1 MPEPDLIAY
10 LDGEA
15 DAATAQ
21 RFAARLRTD
30 PDLRAQLLTLMRQRV
45 ALTRVLTQAAPIAVP
60 ARHPRRWWAIAVAG
74 LAAASIAL
82 VIVLSWPSKRSPT
95 EAPLVQPLP
104 DPAQPPGTD
113 EKNVTPSPTPTVQ
126 PELAPL
132 RLADGTV
139 LTPGQVIEASHDQP
153 LEQRLADGTVF
164 SLAPDSALVVP
175 MNGKPW
181 TLRRGTVVCAM
192 AEKTRIVSE
201 GIATDEALVTGS
213 GRIQMSLSPDGTR
226 VRLLAGHAVA
236 RDTVTIE
243 HQPLRVGAEWWVPAD
258 TAAPR
263 EGEDGALGVARGTVV
278 EVGEKGRS
286 VVLRTRFGTFSFRPE
301 WLVKPPGLD
310 AAMSARLAKLQP
322 GDQVAITWR
331 MSEHLRVESVRL
343 IAPARVLPEDGMKPS
358 ANDF

>member
-15 DAATAQ
+15 DPATAQ
-21 RFAARLRTD
+21 RFETRLRTD
-30 PDLRAQLLTLMRQRV
+30 PELRAQLLTLMRQRV
-45 ALTRVLTQAAPIAVP
+45 ALTQVLTQTAPIVMP
-60 ARHPRRWWAIAVAG
+60 ARSPRRWWTVAVAG

-82 VIVLSWPSKRSPT
+82 VIVVSWPSHRSSA

-104 DPAQPPGTD
+104 DPAQRPGTD
-113 EKNVTPSPTPTVQ
+113 EKQVTPSPEAVSN
-126 PELAPL
+126 EPL

-139 LTPGQVIEASHDQP
+139 LTPGHVIEASHDQP

-164 SLAPDSALVVP
+164 TLAADSALVVP
-175 MNGKPW
+175 VNGKPW
-181 TLRRGTVVCAM
+181 TLRRGSVVCAM
-192 AEKTRIVSE
+192 AEKTPIVSA

-213 GRIQMSLSPDGTR
+213 GRIQMSRSTDGTR
-226 VRLLAGHAVA
+226 LRLLAGHAVA

-263 EGEDGALGVARGTVV
+263 EGDDGALGIARGTVV

-310 AAMSARLAKLQP
+310 AAMTARLAKLQP

-331 MSEHLRVESVRL
+331 MSEHLRVEDVRL
-343 IAPARVLPEDGMKPS
+343 IAPARVGPEDGKPPS
-358 ANDF
+358 AKDF

>member
-21 RFAARLRTD
+21 RIEARLRTD
-30 PDLRAQLLTLMRQRV
+30 PDLRAQVLTLMRQRV

-60 ARHPRRWWAIAVAG
+60 ARHPRRWWTVAVAG
-74 LAAASIAL
+74 LAAASIAAA
-82 VIVLSWPSKRSPT
+82 IVLSWPSKHSPT
-95 EAPLVQPLP
+95 EVPLVQP
-104 DPAQPPGTD
+104 AQRPGTD
-113 EKNVTPSPTPTVQ
+113 EKNLTPSPTAQ
-126 PELAPL
+126 SELAPV

-153 LEQRLADGTVF
+153 LEHRLADGTVF
-164 SLAPDSALVVP
+164 TLAADSALVVP
-175 MNGKPW
+175 MIGKPW

-192 AEKTRIVSE
+192 AEKTPSVSA
-201 GIATDEALVTGS
+201 GIATNEALVTGS

-243 HQPLRVGAEWWVPAD
+243 HQPLRVGAEWWIPVD

-301 WLVKPPGLD
+301 WLVNPPGLD
-310 AAMSARLAKLQP
+310 AAMTARLAKLQP

-331 MSEHLRVESVRL
+331 MSEHLRVDSVRL
-343 IAPARVLPEDGMKPS
+343 IAPARVVPEDEKKPS